1 MSGWC
6 RPVYEPAG
14 EDQPAAA
21 APQLPPAPSMLQVH
35 TTRSANLLIPQQRPA
50 YRCAVARHRV
60 HPRCPGDT
68 ADNDTTTPSARR
80 KTMHPTRRAVYLA
93 PCLLALGGAA
103 TSAHGAAFQ
112 LQEQSASL
120 LGSAFAG
127 RSADAHDIS
136 HTFFNPATLGVHAG
150 RGAEAELVL
159 SYIDPTFDFEADG
172 EPADYPNVPGSDTGQ
187 LSASGGES
195 ALAPVFYAGFDLA
208 PDLRAGLGINVPYGL
223 ETDYPEDWVGRYDAV
238 NTDLVTVDIN
248 PQLGWR
254 VDERL
259 SVGFGVS
266 AQYADA
272 TLSQMVSNNPS
283 DPNDDNKLSVEGD
296 DWSYGFNLGA
306 HYAVT
311 EATQLGIA
319 YRHGMSH
326 TLSGDAE
333 LSEDLGLG
341 TETGGEAD
349 LDIPASLNLGVS
361 HRLDRRWTLLADA
374 TWTQW
379 SDFDEL
385 AIQFDED
392 IGFGPEESDD
402 YDWDDTWLLSL
413 GTRFDLNERWDL
425 RAGVAYDQTPTGDS
439 NRTPR
444 IPDEDRTWLAV
455 GGSWYP
461 AAAEQLSVDF
471 GYTYIWL
478 DDAEIE
484 VADDFGGVT
493 GEYESNVQIFAASAN
508 WRF

>member
-1 MSGWC
+1 M
-6 RPVYEPAG
+6 
-14 EDQPAAA
+14 Q
-21 APQLPPAPSMLQVH
+21 
-35 TTRSANLLIPQQRPA
+35 
-50 YRCAVARHRV
+50 
-60 HPRCPGDT
+60 
-68 ADNDTTTPSARR
+68 
-80 KTMHPTRRAVYLA
+80 PTRRAVYLA

-103 TSAHGAAFQ
+103 TTAQGAAFQ

-150 RGAEAELVL
+150 RDAEAELVL
-159 SYIDPTFDFEADG
+159 SYIDPTFDFEADDPQAAG
-172 EPADYPNVPGSDTGQ
+172 AALNTDRT
-187 LSASGGES
+187 SASGGES

-272 TLSQMVSNNPS
+272 TLSQMVPENPS
-283 DPNDDNKLSVEGD
+283 NPAADNKLSVEGD

-311 EATQLGIA
+311 DATQVGIA

-333 LSEDLGLG
+333 LREEINPEVG

-385 AIQFDED
+385 AIQFDDE
-392 IGFGPEESDD
+392 IIPGQGTESVDD

-461 AAAEQLSVDF
+461 AAADQLSVDF

-478 DDAEIE
+478 DDADIDL
-484 VADDFGGVT
+484 ADGDVT

>member
-1 MSGWC
+1 M
-6 RPVYEPAG
+6 
-14 EDQPAAA
+14 Q
-21 APQLPPAPSMLQVH
+21 
-35 TTRSANLLIPQQRPA
+35 
-50 YRCAVARHRV
+50 
-60 HPRCPGDT
+60 
-68 ADNDTTTPSARR
+68 
-80 KTMHPTRRAVYLA
+80 PTRRAVYLA

-103 TSAHGAAFQ
+103 TTAQGAAFQ

-150 RGAEAELVL
+150 RDAEAELVL
-159 SYIDPTFDFEADG
+159 SYIDPTFDFEADD
-172 EPADYPNVPGSDTGQ
+172 PQAADQLGSDA
-187 LSASGGES
+187 SASGGES

-272 TLSQMVSNNPS
+272 TLSQMVPENPS
-283 DPNDDNKLSVEGD
+283 NPSNPAADNKLSVEGD

-311 EATQLGIA
+311 EATQVGIA

-326 TLSGDAE
+326 TLSGDA
-333 LSEDLGLG
+333 DLVDNDGNRVD
-341 TETGGEAD
+341 ETGGEAD

-385 AIQFDED
+385 AIQFDDE
-392 IGFGPEESDD
+392 IIPGQGTESVDD

-478 DDAEIE
+478 DDADIDL
-484 VADDFGGVT
+484 ADGDVT

>member
-1 MSGWC
+1 
-6 RPVYEPAG
+6 
-14 EDQPAAA
+14 
-21 APQLPPAPSMLQVH
+21 
-35 TTRSANLLIPQQRPA
+35 
-50 YRCAVARHRV
+50 
-60 HPRCPGDT
+60 
-68 ADNDTTTPSARR
+68 
-80 KTMHPTRRAVYLA
+80 MHPTRRAVYLA

-127 RSADAHDIS
+127 RSADAHDVS

-150 RGAEAELVL
+150 RDAEAELVL
-159 SYIDPTFDFEADG
+159 SYIDPTFDFEADDPQAAG
-172 EPADYPNVPGSDTGQ
+172 ALGSDA
-187 LSASGGES
+187 SASGGES

-238 NTDLVTVDIN
+238 NTDLVTIDIN

-272 TLSQMVSNNPS
+272 TLSTMAPKTDFSQAPP
-283 DPNDDNKLSVEGD
+283 DPTLTPQTDGKLTVEGD
-296 DWSYGFNLGA
+296 SWSYGFNLGA
-306 HYAVT
+306 HYAVS
-311 EATQLGIA
+311 EATQVGIA
-319 YRHGMSH
+319 YRHGMGH

-333 LSEDLGLG
+333 LVDDDGNRVD
-341 TETGGEAD
+341 ETGGEAD

-379 SDFDEL
+379 NDFEEL
-385 AIQFDED
+385 AIEFDD
-392 IGFGPEESDD
+392 GVVGIPQGDESYAVDDDQAYED

-478 DDAEIE
+478 DDADIE
-484 VADDFGGVT
+484 VADGDVT

>member
-1 MSGWC
+1 
-6 RPVYEPAG
+6 
-14 EDQPAAA
+14 
-21 APQLPPAPSMLQVH
+21 
-35 TTRSANLLIPQQRPA
+35 
-50 YRCAVARHRV
+50 
-60 HPRCPGDT
+60 
-68 ADNDTTTPSARR
+68 
-80 KTMHPTRRAVYLA
+80 MHPTRRAVYLA

-172 EPADYPNVPGSDTGQ
+172 EPADYPDVPGSDTGQ

-238 NTDLVTVDIN
+238 NTDLVTIDIN

-272 TLSQMVSNNPS
+272 TLSTMAPQTDFSPPLP
-283 DPNDDNKLSVEGD
+283 DPTLTPQTDGKLTVEGD
-296 DWSYGFNLGA
+296 SWSYGFNLGA
-306 HYAVT
+306 HYAVS
-311 EATQLGIA
+311 EATQVGIA
-319 YRHGMSH
+319 YRHGMGH

-333 LSEDLGLG
+333 LVDDDGNRVD
-341 TETGGEAD
+341 ETGGEAD

-361 HRLDRRWTLLADA
+361 HRLDRQWTLLADA

-385 AIQFDED
+385 AIQFDEAILMD
-392 IGFGPEESDD
+392 AAGDPILEQSDD

>member
-1 MSGWC
+1 
-6 RPVYEPAG
+6 
-14 EDQPAAA
+14 
-21 APQLPPAPSMLQVH
+21 
-35 TTRSANLLIPQQRPA
+35 
-50 YRCAVARHRV
+50 
-60 HPRCPGDT
+60 
-68 ADNDTTTPSARR
+68 
-80 KTMHPTRRAVYLA
+80 MHPTRRAVYLA